1 MLAQTADAQSMYSP
15 TSKILIVDD
24 MPTIVDLLK
33 IQLKALGFRFIYE
46 ANDGDQAIQF
56 LNRHFAARGEIDL
69 IISDWNMPNVSG
81 LEFLK
86 LVRSTPE
93 WKKIPFILLTSEGE
107 REQVTEAVLAGVT
120 SYILKPFTTKI
131 LEDKLKAAWLK
142 TKDQKK

>member
-1 MLAQTADAQSMYSP
+1 MYP
-15 TSKILIVDD
+15 PNTKILIVDD

-46 ANDGDQAIQF
+46 ANNGEEALQF
-56 LNRHFAARGEIDL
+56 MSKHYAGRGEIDL
-69 IISDWNMPNVSG
+69 IISDWNMPNVTG

-86 LVRSTPE
+86 LIRATPE
-93 WKKIPFILLTSEGE
+93 WSKMPFILLTSEGE

-142 TKDQKK
+142 TNAQKK